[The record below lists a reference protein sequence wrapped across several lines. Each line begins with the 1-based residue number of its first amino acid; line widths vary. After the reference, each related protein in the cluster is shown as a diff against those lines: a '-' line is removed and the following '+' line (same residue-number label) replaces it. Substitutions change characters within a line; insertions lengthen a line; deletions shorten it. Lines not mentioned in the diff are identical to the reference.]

1 MQPLLQGG
9 IAACIRLRERRYL
22 PKFEKIPPQQNFMS
36 WTRRL
41 NCGWMNWF
49 SAWFHQRNSNKKIS
63 EVNTVAFLPTARIFK
78 DLEGVYLLENNGRGE
93 RIWTSDPLVPNQIP
107 TLVEIY
113 GFLLFL
119 SNCCWTVCGLLV
131 WTLLNLVEAECF
143 RSYKIIYRER
153 LS

>member
-49 SAWFHQRNSNKKIS
+49 SAWFHQRNYNKKIS

-93 RIWTSDPLVPNQIP
+93 RIWTSDPPGP
-107 TLVEIY
+107 EPESRTYWTLWKLPVSKRLILNLLWAS
-113 GFLLFL
+113 GHGLLFFIEVGGFRRL
-119 SNCCWTVCGLLV
+119 NFAYTV
-131 WTLLNLVEAECF
+131 
-143 RSYKIIYRER
+143 
-153 LS
+153 